1 MRKSFQYRIYPNK
14 KQEVA
19 LEKTLTTC
27 RYTYNNALA
36 ERKRNAD
43 INRLKQQ
50 FDVFP
55 WGYPELINYYDQV
68 KTQKTEFQEELH
80 SQVYQNTLK
89 RVDRSFQN
97 FSIKD
102 DKLTLS
108 KIGSIKI
115 ILHKTKTGIDVG
127 LTSLITFSNGQQIEP
142 PKYLRVSEKRLA
154 REQIHLSKKKKR
166 SMNRKLHTFRSE
178 SFTKLVCSSL
188 CEEYSG

>member
-1 MRKSFQYRIYPNK
+1 
-14 KQEVA
+14 
-19 LEKTLTTC
+19 
-27 RYTYNNALA
+27 
-36 ERKRNAD
+36 
-43 INRLKQQ
+43 
-50 FDVFP
+50 
-55 WGYPELINYYDQV
+55 LINYYDQV

-166 SMNRKLHTFRSE
+166 SMNRNKQRVIVTKVHRKIRNQRKDITDLYMWSSRPKNTFSQN
-178 SFTKLVCSSL
+178 T
-188 CEEYSG
+188 